1 MSGYTGEN
9 WIGGAKTRAVAD
21 VADTLGLQLLHRRY
35 VCPVCNAIHKGR
47 GTIDYSHT
55 LWNCHHVGCD
65 AKGDVL
71 DLVAY
76 ALFSSPS
83 KGLDQSGWA
92 ALRDWFGGGAAP
104 VRSVPLVDP
113 GPQYPSVDLVGAAWS
128 ECKPICN
135 VYQEGHSSD
144 VEAVQ
149 EWMWGR
155 GIDPWVVAAL
165 DMVRVAPRTKD
176 GLWHGWPWIAA
187 LPVYDATGVIRS
199 FRQRAV
205 IPCEKKSLAPTGY
218 SAAGLVLACPMAR
231 GLLAGKRADIA
242 GFPWSGKVW
251 IMEGEPDFLKMAC
264 TIAAHL
270 RGKEA
275 GPALL
280 GFIGSGGLP
289 PEIAARIPKDATVY
303 LVPHQDKNGAG
314 QKAMSETEKRL
325 RACEIKNVQT
335 VNLKGV

>member
-1 MSGYTGEN
+1 
-9 WIGGAKTRAVAD
+9 
-21 VADTLGLQLLHRRY
+21 
-35 VCPVCNAIHKGR
+35 
-47 GTIDYSHT
+47 
-55 LWNCHHVGCD
+55 
-65 AKGDVL
+65 
-71 DLVAY
+71 
-76 ALFSSPS
+76 
-83 KGLDQSGWA
+83 
-92 ALRDWFGGGAAP
+92 
-104 VRSVPLVDP
+104 
-113 GPQYPSVDLVGAAWS
+113 
-128 ECKPICN
+128 
-135 VYQEGHSSD
+135 
-144 VEAVQ
+144 
-149 EWMWGR
+149 
-155 GIDPWVVAAL
+155 
-165 DMVRVAPRTKD
+165 
-176 GLWHGWPWIAA
+176 
-187 LPVYDATGVIRS
+187 
-199 FRQRAV
+199 
-205 IPCEKKSLAPTGY
+205 
-218 SAAGLVLACPMAR
+218 MAR